1 MPERQKELFTIKI
14 DWETCSDVTKKNSK
28 LLTTS
33 NILGYSQ
40 NSFKSITTTKA
51 QPSSACKK
59 ISTVCK
65 SVIVNAMKK
74 KLFIAPVE
82 SLQL

>member
-33 NILGYSQ
+33 DILGYSQ
-40 NSFKSITTTKA
+40 TTLSK
-51 QPSSACKK
+51 
-59 ISTVCK
+59 V
-65 SVIVNAMKK
+65 
-74 KLFIAPVE
+74 
-82 SLQL
+82 LQQGKHNHHLHAKR